1 MTIGTDQAPARSL
14 IEIEAE
20 IMAQK
25 RTIGR
30 SIVVIGQ
37 ALREA
42 KGQLAHGAWG
52 DWLRDRV
59 NFSQGTAE
67 NYMRIAEQVHGE
79 STLLDLPYTKI
90 LALLAVPETE
100 REQFAQDNQVEDKSV
115 SEIKRLIRE
124 RDEAREQIK
133 ALMHSA
139 EQNAHEATQANLRAD
154 EFCKRAARAENQIKA
169 ERREQERL
177 TAQINREREHVAEL
191 LAREPDTVTI
201 EREVPPADYEEIK
214 RANEAIRE
222 ELDEATETINALSSE
237 IDALRSEQEDARDPL
252 AVGPF
257 CDACAAL
264 LNALYAAPYAKAFF
278 ETCTDADLDRYSTN
292 IGLILKWAMETQD
305 VVDSIRADRL
315 PDDQCFT
322 LHL

>member
-1 MTIGTDQAPARSL
+1 MEHIMTIGTDQAPARSL

-124 RDEAREQIK
+124 RDEALDQIK
-133 ALMHSA
+133 TLMHSA
-139 EQNAHEATQANLRAD
+139 EQNAHEATQANLRA
-154 EFCKRAARAENQIKA
+154 ERAENQVKA
-169 ERREQERL
+169 EKREQERL

-191 LAREPDTVTI
+191 MAREPDTVTI
-201 EREVPPADYEEIK
+201 EREVPPPDYEEIK

-222 ELDEATETINALSSE
+222 ELDEATDTIDALSSE

-305 VVDSIRADRL
+305 VVDSIRADKM

>member
-1 MTIGTDQAPARSL
+1 MEHSMTIGTDQAPARSL

-124 RDEAREQIK
+124 RDDALDQIK
-133 ALMHSA
+133 TLMHSA
-139 EQNAHEATQANLRAD
+139 EQNAHEATQANLRA
-154 EFCKRAARAENQIKA
+154 ERAENQIKA

-177 TAQINREREHVAEL
+177 TEQINREREHVAEL

-222 ELDEATETINALSSE
+222 ELGEATETIDALSSE

-278 ETCTDADLDRYSTN
+278 ETCTDADLERYSTN
-292 IGLILKWAMETQD
+292 IGLILKWANETQD

>member
-1 MTIGTDQAPARSL
+1 MENSMTIGTDQAPARSL

-133 ALMHSA
+133 TLINSA
-139 EQNAHEATQANLRAD
+139 EQNAHEATQANLRA
-154 EFCKRAARAENQIKA
+154 ERAENQVKA

-191 LAREPDTVTI
+191 MAREPDTVTI
-201 EREVPPADYEEIK
+201 EREVPPPDYEEIK
-214 RANEAIRE
+214 RAREAMRE
-222 ELDEATETINALSSE
+222 ELDEATETIDALCSE

-278 ETCTDADLDRYSTN
+278 ETCADADLDRYSTN
-292 IGLILKWAMETQD
+292 IGLILKWASETQD

>member
-1 MTIGTDQAPARSL
+1 MEHSMTIGTDQAPARSL

-124 RDEAREQIK
+124 RDDALDQIK
-133 ALMHSA
+133 TLMHSA
-139 EQNAHEATQANLRAD
+139 EQNAHEATQANLRA
-154 EFCKRAARAENQIKA
+154 ERAENQIKA

-177 TAQINREREHVAEL
+177 TEQINREREHVAEL
-191 LAREPDTVTI
+191 MARDPDTVTI
-201 EREVPPADYEEIK
+201 EREVPPPDYEEIK

-222 ELDEATETINALSSE
+222 ELDEATETIDALCSE

>member
-1 MTIGTDQAPARSL
+1 MEHSMTIGTDQAPARSL

-124 RDEAREQIK
+124 RDEALDQIK
-133 ALMHSA
+133 TLMHSA
-139 EQNAHEATQANLRAD
+139 EQNAHEATQANLRA
-154 EFCKRAARAENQIKA
+154 ERAENQVKA
-169 ERREQERL
+169 EKREQERL

-191 LAREPDTVTI
+191 LSREPDTVTI
-201 EREVPPADYEEIK
+201 EREVPPPDYEEIKRENEEIK

-222 ELDEATETINALSSE
+222 ELDEAKETI
-237 IDALRSEQEDARDPL
+237 DAFSVDQEVARDPL
-252 AVGPF
+252 TVVPF

-264 LNALYAAPYAKAFF
+264 LNKLYQAPYAKAFF
-278 ETCTDADLDRYSTN
+278 ETCMDADLDRYSTN
-292 IGLILKWAMETQD
+292 IGLILKWASETQD
-305 VVDSIRADRL
+305 VVDSIRADRM

>member
-1 MTIGTDQAPARSL
+1 MENSMTIGTDQAPARSL

-115 SEIKRLIRE
+115 NEIKRLIRE
-124 RDEAREQIK
+124 RDEALDQIK
-133 ALMHSA
+133 TLMHSA
-139 EQNAHEATQANLRAD
+139 AQNAHEATQANMRA
-154 EFCKRAARAENQIKA
+154 ERAENQVKA
-169 ERREQERL
+169 EKREQERL

-222 ELDEATETINALSSE
+222 ELDEATETIDALSSE

-278 ETCTDADLDRYSTN
+278 ETCTDADLERYSTN

>member
-1 MTIGTDQAPARSL
+1 MENSMTIGTDQAPARSL

-124 RDEAREQIK
+124 RDEALDQIK
-133 ALMHSA
+133 TLMHSA
-139 EQNAHEATQANLRAD
+139 EQNAHEATQANLRA
-154 EFCKRAARAENQIKA
+154 ERAEAQAKA
-169 ERREQERL
+169 EMSEQARLTMMVNQERKK
-177 TAQINREREHVAEL
+177 VAEL

-214 RANEAIRE
+214 RANESIRE
-222 ELDEATETINALSSE
+222 ELDEATETIDALSSE
-237 IDALRSEQEDARDPL
+237 IDALRSAQEDARDPM

-292 IGLILKWAMETQD
+292 IGLILKWASETQD

>member
-1 MTIGTDQAPARSL
+1 MENSMTIGTDQAPARSL

-124 RDEAREQIK
+124 RDEARDIAKAQIV
-133 ALMHSA
+133 
-139 EQNAHEATQANLRAD
+139 RAD
-154 EFCKRAARAENQIKA
+154 EFCKRASRAENQIKA
-169 ERREQERL
+169 DRREQERL
-177 TAQINREREHVAEL
+177 TEQINREREHVAEL

-222 ELDEATETINALSSE
+222 ELDEATETIDALSSE

-278 ETCTDADLDRYSTN
+278 ETCTDADLERYSTN

>member
-1 MTIGTDQAPARSL
+1 MENSMTIGTDQAPARSL

-115 SEIKRLIRE
+115 NEIKRLIRE
-124 RDEAREQIK
+124 RDEALDQIK
-133 ALMHSA
+133 TLMHSA
-139 EQNAHEATQANLRAD
+139 AQNAHEATQANMRA
-154 EFCKRAARAENQIKA
+154 ERAENQVKA
-169 ERREQERL
+169 EKREQERL

-222 ELDEATETINALSSE
+222 ELDEATETIDALSSE

-292 IGLILKWAMETQD
+292 IGLILKWASETQD
-305 VVDSIRADRL
+305 VVDGIRADRL
-315 PDDQCFT
+315 PDEQCFT

>member
-1 MTIGTDQAPARSL
+1 MENTKIVNVNDPPRTL

-124 RDEAREQIK
+124 RDEALDQIK
-133 ALMHSA
+133 TLMHSA
-139 EQNAHEATQANLRAD
+139 EQNAHEATQANLRA
-154 EFCKRAARAENQIKA
+154 ERAENQVKA
-169 ERREQERL
+169 EKREQERL

-201 EREVPPADYEEIK
+201 EREVPPPDYEEIK

-222 ELDEATETINALSSE
+222 ELDEATETIDALSSE

-278 ETCTDADLDRYSTN
+278 ETCTDADLERYSTN
-292 IGLILKWAMETQD
+292 IGLILKWASETQD

>member
-1 MTIGTDQAPARSL
+1 MEHSMTIGTDQAPARSL

-124 RDEAREQIK
+124 RDEALDQIK
-133 ALMHSA
+133 TLMHSA
-139 EQNAHEATQANLRAD
+139 EQNAHEATQANLRA
-154 EFCKRAARAENQIKA
+154 ERAEAQAKA
-169 ERREQERL
+169 EMSEQARLTMMVNQERKK
-177 TAQINREREHVAEL
+177 VAEL

-222 ELDEATETINALSSE
+222 ELDEATETI
-237 IDALRSEQEDARDPL
+237 DALRSAQEDARDPL

-292 IGLILKWAMETQD
+292 IGLILKWASETQD

-315 PDDQCFT
+315 PDEQCFT

>member
-1 MTIGTDQAPARSL
+1 MEHSMTIGTDQAPARSL

-124 RDEAREQIK
+124 RDEALDQIK
-133 ALMHSA
+133 TLMHSA
-139 EQNAHEATQANLRAD
+139 EQNAHEATQANLRA
-154 EFCKRAARAENQIKA
+154 ERAENQVKA
-169 ERREQERL
+169 EKREQERL

-201 EREVPPADYEEIK
+201 EREVPPADYDEIK
-214 RANEAIRE
+214 RANVAIRE
-222 ELDEATETINALSSE
+222 ELDEATETIDALSSE

-278 ETCTDADLDRYSTN
+278 ETCTDADLERYSTN

>member
-124 RDEAREQIK
+124 RDEALDQIK
-133 ALMHSA
+133 TLMHSA
-139 EQNAHEATQANLRAD
+139 EQNAHEATQANLRA
-154 EFCKRAARAENQIKA
+154 ERAEAQARSDVSEQARLTMMVN
-169 ERREQERL
+169 QERKK
-177 TAQINREREHVAEL
+177 VAEL
-191 LAREPDTVTI
+191 MAREPDTVTI
-201 EREVPPADYEEIK
+201 EREVPPPDYEEIK

-222 ELDEATETINALSSE
+222 ELDEATETIDALSSE

-278 ETCTDADLDRYSTN
+278 ETCTDADLERYSTN

>member
-1 MTIGTDQAPARSL
+1 MEHSMTIGTDQAPARSL

-139 EQNAHEATQANLRAD
+139 EQNAHEATQANLRA
-154 EFCKRAARAENQIKA
+154 ARAENQIKA

-201 EREVPPADYEEIK
+201 EREVPPEDYEETKNENK
-214 RANEAIRE
+214 RLNEALASTQA
-222 ELDEATETINALSSE
+222 EL
-237 IDALRSEQEDARDPL
+237 EDMMDKFGDKPNPL
-252 AVGPF
+252 DVSPF
-257 CDACAAL
+257 CDACAAFL
-264 LNALYAAPYAKAFF
+264 DKLFIAPYKKDFF
-278 ETCTDADLDRYSTN
+278 ETRSDAELERYSDN
-292 IGLILKWAMETQD
+292 INMIYKWSLNMQN
-305 VVDSIRADRL
+305 VVDVIRADRT
-315 PDDQCFT
+315 PDEQCFT

>member
-1 MTIGTDQAPARSL
+1 MENSMTIGTDQAPARSL

-124 RDEAREQIK
+124 RDEALDQIK
-133 ALMHSA
+133 TLMNSA
-139 EQNAHEATQANLRAD
+139 AQNAHEATQANMRA
-154 EFCKRAARAENQIKA
+154 ERAENQVKA
-169 ERREQERL
+169 EKREQERL

-222 ELDEATETINALSSE
+222 ELDEATETIDALSSE

-278 ETCTDADLDRYSTN
+278 ETCTDADLERYSTN

>member
-1 MTIGTDQAPARSL
+1 MENSMTIGTDQAPARSL

-100 REQFAQDNQVEDKSV
+100 REQFAQDNRVEDKSV

-124 RDEAREQIK
+124 RDEALDQIK
-133 ALMHSA
+133 TLMHSA
-139 EQNAHEATQANLRAD
+139 EQNAHEATQANLRA
-154 EFCKRAARAENQIKA
+154 ERAENQVKA
-169 ERREQERL
+169 EKREQERL
-177 TAQINREREHVAEL
+177 TEQINREREHVAEL

-201 EREVPPADYEEIK
+201 EREVPPSDYEEIK

-222 ELDEATETINALSSE
+222 ELDEATETIDALSSE

-278 ETCTDADLDRYSTN
+278 ETCTDADLERYSTN
-292 IGLILKWAMETQD
+292 IGLILKWASETQD

>member
-1 MTIGTDQAPARSL
+1 MEHSMIIGTDQAPARSL

-124 RDEAREQIK
+124 RDEALDQIK
-133 ALMHSA
+133 TLMHSA
-139 EQNAHEATQANLRAD
+139 EQNAHEATQANLRA
-154 EFCKRAARAENQIKA
+154 ERAEAQAKA
-169 ERREQERL
+169 EMSEQARLTMMVNQERKK
-177 TAQINREREHVAEL
+177 VAEL

-222 ELDEATETINALSSE
+222 ELDEATETIDALSSE
-237 IDALRSEQEDARDPL
+237 IDALRSAQEDARDPL

-278 ETCTDADLDRYSTN
+278 ETCADADLERYSTN
-292 IGLILKWAMETQD
+292 IGLILKWASETQD
-305 VVDSIRADRL
+305 VVDGIRADRL
-315 PDDQCFT
+315 PDEQCFT

>member
-1 MTIGTDQAPARSL
+1 MENSMTIGTDQAPARSL

-124 RDEAREQIK
+124 RDEALDQIK
-133 ALMHSA
+133 TLMHSA
-139 EQNAHEATQANLRAD
+139 AQNAHEATQANMRA
-154 EFCKRAARAENQIKA
+154 ERAENQVKA
-169 ERREQERL
+169 EKREQERL

-201 EREVPPADYEEIK
+201 EREVPPSDYEEIK

-222 ELDEATETINALSSE
+222 ELDEATETIDALSSE

-305 VVDSIRADRL
+305 VVDSIRADRM
-315 PDDQCFT
+315 PDEQCFT

>member
-1 MTIGTDQAPARSL
+1 MEHSMTIGTDQAPARSL

-124 RDEAREQIK
+124 RDEALDQIK
-133 ALMHSA
+133 TLMHSA
-139 EQNAHEATQANLRAD
+139 AQNAHEATQANMRA
-154 EFCKRAARAENQIKA
+154 ERAENQVKA
-169 ERREQERL
+169 EKREQERL

-201 EREVPPADYEEIK
+201 EREVPPSDYEEIK

-222 ELDEATETINALSSE
+222 ELDEATETIDALSSE

-278 ETCTDADLDRYSTN
+278 ETCTDADLERYSTN

>member
-1 MTIGTDQAPARSL
+1 MENSMTIGTDQAPARSL

-124 RDEAREQIK
+124 RDEALDQIK
-133 ALMHSA
+133 TLMHSA
-139 EQNAHEATQANLRAD
+139 AQNAHEATQANMRA
-154 EFCKRAARAENQIKA
+154 ERAENQVKA
-169 ERREQERL
+169 EKREQERL

-214 RANEAIRE
+214 RANEAIQE
-222 ELDEATETINALSSE
+222 ELDEATETIDALSSE

-278 ETCTDADLDRYSTN
+278 ETCADADLERYSTN

>member
-1 MTIGTDQAPARSL
+1 MENSMTIGTDQAPARSL

-139 EQNAHEATQANLRAD
+139 EQNAHEATQANLRA
-154 EFCKRAARAENQIKA
+154 ARAENQIKA

-177 TAQINREREHVAEL
+177 TEQINREREHVAEL

-201 EREVPPADYEEIK
+201 EREVPPEDYEEIK
-214 RANEAIRE
+214 ADNEAMRE
-222 ELDEATETINALSSE
+222 ELDEATETIDALSSE

-278 ETCTDADLDRYSTN
+278 ETCTDADLERYSTN

-305 VVDSIRADRL
+305 VVDSIRADRM
-315 PDDQCFT
+315 PDEQCFT

>member
-1 MTIGTDQAPARSL
+1 MEHSMTIGTDQAPARSL

-79 STLLDLPYTKI
+79 STILDLPYTKI

-124 RDEAREQIK
+124 RDEALDQIK
-133 ALMHSA
+133 TLMHSA
-139 EQNAHEATQANLRAD
+139 EQNAHEATQANLRA
-154 EFCKRAARAENQIKA
+154 ERAENQVKA
-169 ERREQERL
+169 EKREQERL

-191 LAREPDTVTI
+191 MAREPDTVTI
-201 EREVPPADYEEIK
+201 EREVPPPDYEEIK

-222 ELDEATETINALSSE
+222 ELDEATETIDALSSE

-278 ETCTDADLDRYSTN
+278 ETCADADLDRYSTN
-292 IGLILKWAMETQD
+292 IDLILKWAMETQD
-305 VVDSIRADRL
+305 VVDGIRADRM
-315 PDDQCFT
+315 PDEQCFT

>member
-1 MTIGTDQAPARSL
+1 MENSMTIGTDQAPARSL

-124 RDEAREQIK
+124 RDEALDQIK
-133 ALMHSA
+133 TLMHSA
-139 EQNAHEATQANLRAD
+139 EQNAHEATQANLRA
-154 EFCKRAARAENQIKA
+154 ERAENQVKA
-169 ERREQERL
+169 EQREQERL

-201 EREVPPADYEEIK
+201 EREVPPPDYEEIK

-222 ELDEATETINALSSE
+222 ELDEATETIDALSSE

-278 ETCTDADLDRYSTN
+278 ETCTDADLERYSTN

-315 PDDQCFT
+315 PDEQCFT

>member
-1 MTIGTDQAPARSL
+1 MENTKIVNVNHPPRTL

-139 EQNAHEATQANLRAD
+139 EQNAHEATQANLRA
-154 EFCKRAARAENQIKA
+154 ARAENQVKA
-169 ERREQERL
+169 EKREQERL

-222 ELDEATETINALSSE
+222 ELDEATETIDALSSE
-237 IDALRSEQEDARDPL
+237 IDALSSEQEDARDPL

-292 IGLILKWAMETQD
+292 IGLILKWASETQD
-305 VVDSIRADRL
+305 VVDSIRADKL

>member
-1 MTIGTDQAPARSL
+1 MEHSMTIGTDQAPARSL

-124 RDEAREQIK
+124 RDEALDQIK
-133 ALMHSA
+133 TLMHSA
-139 EQNAHEATQANLRAD
+139 EQNAHEATQANLRA
-154 EFCKRAARAENQIKA
+154 ERAEAQARAEV
-169 ERREQERL
+169 RDQERL
-177 TAQINREREHVAEL
+177 TRMLNQEREKVAQL
-191 LAREPDTVTI
+191 MAREPDTVTI
-201 EREVPPADYEEIK
+201 EREVPPADYDEIK

-222 ELDEATETINALSSE
+222 ELDEATETIDALSSE

-278 ETCTDADLDRYSTN
+278 ETCTDADLERYSTN
-292 IGLILKWAMETQD
+292 IGLILKWASETQD

-315 PDDQCFT
+315 PDEQCFT

>member
-1 MTIGTDQAPARSL
+1 MENSMTIGTDQAPARSL

-124 RDEAREQIK
+124 RDEALDQIK
-133 ALMHSA
+133 TLMHSA
-139 EQNAHEATQANLRAD
+139 AQNAHEATQANMRA
-154 EFCKRAARAENQIKA
+154 ERAENQVKA
-169 ERREQERL
+169 EKREQERL

-222 ELDEATETINALSSE
+222 ELDEATETIDALSSE

-278 ETCTDADLDRYSTN
+278 ETCADADLERYSTN

>member
-1 MTIGTDQAPARSL
+1 MEHSMTIGTDQAPARSL

-124 RDEAREQIK
+124 RDEALDQIK
-133 ALMHSA
+133 TLMHSA
-139 EQNAHEATQANLRAD
+139 AQNAHEATQANMRA
-154 EFCKRAARAENQIKA
+154 ERAENQVKA
-169 ERREQERL
+169 EKREQERL

-222 ELDEATETINALSSE
+222 ELDEATETIDALSSE

-278 ETCTDADLDRYSTN
+278 ETCADADLERYNTN

-315 PDDQCFT
+315 PDEQCFT

>member
-1 MTIGTDQAPARSL
+1 MENSMTIGTDQAPARSL

-124 RDEAREQIK
+124 RDEALDQIK
-133 ALMHSA
+133 TLMHSA
-139 EQNAHEATQANLRAD
+139 AQNAHEATQANMRA
-154 EFCKRAARAENQIKA
+154 ERAENQVKA
-169 ERREQERL
+169 EKREQERL

-201 EREVPPADYEEIK
+201 EREVPPSDYEEIK

-222 ELDEATETINALSSE
+222 ELDEATETIDALSSE

-278 ETCTDADLDRYSTN
+278 ETCTDADLERYSTN

-305 VVDSIRADRL
+305 VVDSIRADRM
-315 PDDQCFT
+315 PDEQCFT

>member
-124 RDEAREQIK
+124 RDEALDQIK
-133 ALMHSA
+133 TLMHSA
-139 EQNAHEATQANLRAD
+139 AQNAHEATQANMRA
-154 EFCKRAARAENQIKA
+154 ERAENQVKA
-169 ERREQERL
+169 EKREQERL

-201 EREVPPADYEEIK
+201 EREVPPSDYEEIK

-222 ELDEATETINALSSE
+222 ELDEATETIDALSSE

-278 ETCTDADLDRYSTN
+278 ETCTDADLERYSTN

>member
-1 MTIGTDQAPARSL
+1 MEHSMTIGTDQAPARSL

-124 RDEAREQIK
+124 RDEALDQIK
-133 ALMHSA
+133 TLMHSA
-139 EQNAHEATQANLRAD
+139 EQNAHEATQANLRA
-154 EFCKRAARAENQIKA
+154 ERAENQVKA
-169 ERREQERL
+169 EKREQERL

-191 LAREPDTVTI
+191 MAREPDTVTI

-214 RANEAIRE
+214 RAREAMQE
-222 ELDEATETINALSSE
+222 ELDEATKTIDALSSE

-278 ETCTDADLDRYSTN
+278 ETCTDADLERYSTN
-292 IGLILKWAMETQD
+292 IGLILKWASETQD

>member
-1 MTIGTDQAPARSL
+1 MEHSMIIGTDQAPARSL

-124 RDEAREQIK
+124 RDEALDQIK
-133 ALMHSA
+133 TLMHSA
-139 EQNAHEATQANLRAD
+139 EQNAHEATQANLRA
-154 EFCKRAARAENQIKA
+154 ERAENQVKA
-169 ERREQERL
+169 DQREQERL

-191 LAREPDTVTI
+191 MAREPDTVTI

-222 ELDEATETINALSSE
+222 ELDEATETIDALSSE

-278 ETCTDADLDRYSTN
+278 EPRTDADLERYSTN
-292 IGLILKWAMETQD
+292 IGLILKWARETQD

>member
-124 RDEAREQIK
+124 RDEALDQIK
-133 ALMHSA
+133 TLMHSA
-139 EQNAHEATQANLRAD
+139 AQNAHEATQANMRA
-154 EFCKRAARAENQIKA
+154 ERAENQVKA
-169 ERREQERL
+169 EKREQERL

-222 ELDEATETINALSSE
+222 ELDEATETIDALSSE

-278 ETCTDADLDRYSTN
+278 ETCADADLERYSTN

>member
-1 MTIGTDQAPARSL
+1 MENSMTIGTDQAPARSL

-124 RDEAREQIK
+124 RDEALDQIK
-133 ALMHSA
+133 TLMHSA
-139 EQNAHEATQANLRAD
+139 AQNAHEATQANMRA
-154 EFCKRAARAENQIKA
+154 ERAENQVKA
-169 ERREQERL
+169 EKREQERL

-201 EREVPPADYEEIK
+201 EREVPPADYEENK

-222 ELDEATETINALSSE
+222 ELDEATETIDALSSE

-278 ETCTDADLDRYSTN
+278 ETCADADLERYSTN

>member
-1 MTIGTDQAPARSL
+1 MENSMTIGTDQAPARSL

-124 RDEAREQIK
+124 RDEALDQIK
-133 ALMHSA
+133 TLMHSA
-139 EQNAHEATQANLRAD
+139 AQNAHEATQANLRA
-154 EFCKRAARAENQIKA
+154 ERAENQVKA
-169 ERREQERL
+169 EKREQERL

-222 ELDEATETINALSSE
+222 ELDEATETIDALSSE
-237 IDALRSEQEDARDPL
+237 IDALRSAQEDARDPL

-292 IGLILKWAMETQD
+292 IGLILKWASETQD
-305 VVDSIRADRL
+305 VVDSIRVDRM
-315 PDDQCFT
+315 PDEQCFT